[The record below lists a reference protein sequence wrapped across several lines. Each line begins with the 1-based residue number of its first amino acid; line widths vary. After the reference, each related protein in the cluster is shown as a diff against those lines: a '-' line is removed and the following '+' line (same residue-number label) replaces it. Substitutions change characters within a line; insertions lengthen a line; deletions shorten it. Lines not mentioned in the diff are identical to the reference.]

1 MRRSVSA
8 SSFLLCAAL
17 FSPAMQAEDEVRS
30 LPTLTVTGGDVT
42 SIPLESANSAGSR
55 LGVSLLETPASV
67 DVLTQDKM
75 YERGHTTT
83 QQALDA
89 AAGVHTGQCFGGACF
104 IMRGFSDI
112 LSLPFLHDGK
122 RVPGVAFSPRA
133 TFVYDR
139 IEVIKG
145 PNSVLHGLGGITG
158 AVNFVTKKADGREST
173 DIEIG
178 FGDAVRRSF
187 GIGSG
192 GKLGEDAAYR
202 VDAKYMAARE
212 GSFGWADN
220 TAYIYHHVSGDLAF
234 KLTDDLTVGVTLDS
248 HNDKGDGYYGVPR
261 VNGKVDKRTRFNNYA
276 AADSDLEIDVTWAAF
291 RVDWRIN
298 ERMRLYNETYRNDED
313 RYYRDYDTYVY
324 NPDTE
329 LVDVMFPVLI
339 QHYQRLYGNRT
350 EFSLDH
356 SLGNMRNRFLIG
368 ADYYYNYHQRE
379 DNRPFSGG
387 VSVDLLNPQVGP
399 YESPDPYR
407 PQTLTEITGLG
418 FYVDDLLDLTDKFK
432 VNLSFRH
439 DKSDVDSD
447 NLVSDVSF
455 SKSYSTDS
463 WRIGALYDIAP
474 KLMVYGQ
481 VGRAVETP
489 GQIVTLAQ
497 SQADFKPASAT
508 QMELGLKGSL
518 FDGRADVTVA
528 VFDIL
533 KKNLLTRDANDP
545 ASVVQ
550 IGEQSSRGVELAGSF
565 RPTQHWSIDASMAFF
580 DPQYEEFNDPVDG
593 ESVSRKGN
601 RPVDVPE
608 EIGNVWVTWRPDANW
623 RFGLG
628 ARYVGER
635 FADRANTVTS
645 DSYTVVDANIGRRL
659 GIGELTLNVR
669 NLADEFYVLRSYS
682 AQQGI
687 IGEAL
692 AFDLIWAARI

>member
-1 MRRSVSA
+1 MKKTLWIFCMPACLMLFAATVSA
-8 SSFLLCAAL
+8 
-17 FSPAMQAEDEVRS
+17 DDDVKT
-30 LPTLTVTGGDVT
+30 LPTLTVTGGGVT
-42 SIPLESANSAGSR
+42 SIPLESHNTAGSR
-55 LGVSLLETPASV
+55 LGVTLFETPASV
-67 DVLTQDKM
+67 DILTQEKM

-112 LSLPFLHDGK
+112 LSLPFLHNGK
-122 RVPGVAFSPRA
+122 RIPGVAFSSRA
-133 TFVYDR
+133 TFNYDR

-158 AVNFVTKKADGREST
+158 AVNFVTKQADGREST

-178 FGDAVRRSF
+178 FGDAVRRHF

-192 GKLGEDAAYR
+192 GKLGDDAAYR

-220 TAYIYHHVSGDLAF
+220 TAYIYHHISGDLA
-234 KLTDDLTVGVTLDS
+234 LAVTDNVTVGINIDS

-261 VNGKVDKRTRFNNYA
+261 VNGKIDKRTRFNNYA
-276 AADSDLEIDVTWAAF
+276 ASDSDLEIDVTWVAA

-329 LVDVMFPVLI
+329 LVDVMFPVAI

-356 SLGNMRNRFLIG
+356 FVGSMRNRLLIG

-379 DNRPFSGG
+379 DNRPFSGS
-387 VSVDLLNPQVGP
+387 VSVDLLNPDTGP
-399 YESPDPYR
+399 YESSDPYR
-407 PQTLTEITGLG
+407 PQTLTKIYGLG
-418 FYVDDLLDLTDKFK
+418 FYIDDLIDITEKFRL
-432 VNLSFRH
+432 NLSFRH
-439 DKSDVDSD
+439 DNSDVDSW
-447 NLVSDVSF
+447 NLVSDVFF

-463 WRIGALYDIAP
+463 WRVGALYDIAS

-481 VGRAVETP
+481 VGEAVETP
-489 GQIVTLAQ
+489 GQIVTL
-497 SQADFKPASAT
+497 SQAQRDFKPARAS
-508 QMELGLKGSL
+508 QVEVGFKGIL
-518 FDGRADVTVA
+518 LDGKADVTVA

-533 KKNLLTRDANDP
+533 KKNLLTRDVNDP

-550 IGEQSSRGVELAGSF
+550 IGEQSSRGIELAGSF
-565 RPTQHWSIDASMAFF
+565 RPSPQWSIDASMAFF
-580 DPQYEEFNDPVDG
+580 DPQYEEFNDPVGG

-601 RPVDVPE
+601 LPVDVPE
-608 EIGNVWVTWRPDANW
+608 EIGNLWVTWRPDTNW

-635 FADRANTVTS
+635 FADRANTVVS
-645 DSYTVVDANIGRRL
+645 DAYTVIDANIGRRL

-669 NLADEFYVLRSYS
+669 NLADEIYVLRSYS

-687 IGEAL
+687 MGEAI
-692 AFDLIWAARI
+692 AFDLVWSTRI